1 MNEDNKAPKIIDG
14 DTYRDMVT
22 SAANALDNEKEEIN
36 NLNVFPVPDGDTGIN
51 MSLTM
56 SPARSELKSFKGTV
70 ADVSGEVAKTFLRA
84 ARGNSG
90 VILSSFFRGMA
101 KELKDC
107 VEADAK
113 KIAAAFKRGVDAA
126 YKAVMTP
133 TEGTI
138 LTVMKACADKAMEK
152 IEKSPELSDDLDEM
166 FSSMLEVAG
175 ETLAKTPEM
184 LPALKQANVVDAGGY
199 GFMTALNGMLAALNK
214 KPVELINTTPATESG
229 EADFAN
235 FDTDSITFPYCT
247 ECIVEK
253 SEEFAGEDKAEELHK
268 FVGGMGDSV
277 VFAED
282 DTIIK
287 IHVHTD
293 HPGLVLDKACEYGML
308 VTVKVENMRKQHS
321 ALVASEQEVKEAK
334 EAERA
339 PVIAE
344 PVNEHGFVS
353 VCMGE
358 GVRSTFLDL
367 GVDNTIFGG
376 QTMNPSTQDIIDGVM
391 ATPAKNVFVLP
402 NNKNIYLVA
411 VQAAKLVKDRN
422 VIVMETRSVPQG
434 ISAMIAYNADASVE
448 ENVAM
453 MNDAIAAVKSISVTH
468 AVRDTVIEGERIEN
482 GQMLGMLDGKI
493 AHVADTSEE
502 CIENIVSGMTNASFV
517 TVFYGEDV
525 SEDQANGVV
534 DIISA
539 KLPDAEIVVVNGG
552 QPIYT
557 YIISVE

>member
-1 MNEDNKAPKIIDG
+1 MFYG
-14 DTYRDMVT
+14 MLV
-22 SAANALDNEKEEIN
+22 SAANSLDNTKDVIN
-36 NLNVFPVPDGDTGIN
+36 NMNVFPVPDGDTGIN
-51 MSLTM
+51 MSLTLDAVKQIEDP
-56 SPARSELKSFKGTV
+56 SVK
-70 ADVSGEVAKTFLRA
+70 VSDLSKKIASVILRA

-90 VILSSFFRGMA
+90 AILSLFFRGMSKA
-101 KELKDC
+101 FVD
-107 VEADAK
+107 VEEVDSADVAR
-113 KIAAAFKRGVDAA
+113 AFRKGTDEA
-126 YKAVMTP
+126 YRAVMNP

-138 LTVMKACADKAMEK
+138 LTVMRKCTEAAEQAAAEGRFKGDVRGMFEYIVDIGADALAHTPDQLPILK
-152 IEKSPELSDDLDEM
+152 
-166 FSSMLEVAG
+166 EV
-175 ETLAKTPEM
+175 
-184 LPALKQANVVDAGGY
+184 NVVDAGGY

-214 KPVELINTTPATESG
+214 KPVELINDTPATESG

-334 EAERA
+334 EAESA

-358 GVRSTFLDL
+358 GVRATFLDL

-448 ENVAM
+448 ENVDM
-453 MNDAIAAVKSISVTH
+453 MKDAISAVKSISVTH

-502 CIENIVSGMTNASFV
+502 CIENILSGMSDASFV
-517 TVFYGEDV
+517 TVFYGEDI
-525 SEDQANGVV
+525 SEEQANGVV
-534 DIISA
+534 DIISE
-539 KLPDAEIVVVNGG
+539 KLPDAEVVLVNGG

>member
-1 MNEDNKAPKIIDG
+1 MKLDG
-14 DTYRDMVT
+14 PALYAMML
-22 SAANALDNEKEEIN
+22 SASNALNNNREAIN
-36 NLNVFPVPDGDTGIN
+36 NMNVFPVPDGDTGIN
-51 MSLTM
+51 MSLTLDAVKQIDDP
-56 SPARSELKSFKGTV
+56 SVK
-70 ADVSGEVAKTFLRA
+70 VSDLSKKIASVILRA

-90 VILSSFFRGMA
+90 AILSLFFRGMSKA
-101 KELKDC
+101 FVD
-107 VEADAK
+107 VEEVDSADVAR
-113 KIAAAFKRGVDAA
+113 AFRKGTDEA
-126 YKAVMTP
+126 YRAVMNP

-138 LTVMKACADKAMEK
+138 LTVMRKCTEAAEQAAAEGRFKGDVRGMFEYIVDIGADALAHTPDQLPILK
-152 IEKSPELSDDLDEM
+152 
-166 FSSMLEVAG
+166 EV
-175 ETLAKTPEM
+175 
-184 LPALKQANVVDAGGY
+184 NVVDAGGY

-502 CIENIVSGMTNASFV
+502 CIENIVSGMTDASFV

>member
-1 MNEDNKAPKIIDG
+1 MKLDG
-14 DTYRDMVT
+14 PALYAMML
-22 SAANALDNEKEEIN
+22 SASNALNNNREAIN
-36 NLNVFPVPDGDTGIN
+36 NMNVFPVPDGDTGIN
-51 MSLTM
+51 MSLTLDAVKQIDDP
-56 SPARSELKSFKGTV
+56 SAK
-70 ADVSGEVAKTFLRA
+70 VSDLSKKIASVILRA

-90 VILSSFFRGMA
+90 AILSLFFRGMSKA
-101 KELKDC
+101 FVD
-107 VEADAK
+107 VEEVDSDDVAR
-113 KIAAAFKRGVDAA
+113 AFRKGTDEA
-126 YKAVMTP
+126 YRAVMNP

-138 LTVMKACADKAMEK
+138 LTVMRKCTEAAEEAAAQGRFKGDVRSMFEYIVDIGADALAHTPDQLPILK
-152 IEKSPELSDDLDEM
+152 
-166 FSSMLEVAG
+166 EV
-175 ETLAKTPEM
+175 
-184 LPALKQANVVDAGGY
+184 NVVDAGGY

-214 KPVELINTTPATESG
+214 KPVELINDTPATESG

-321 ALVASEQEVKEAK
+321 ALVASEQDVKDAK
-334 EAERA
+334 AEESK

-344 PVNEHGFVS
+344 PVNEYGFVS

-391 ATPAKNVFVLP
+391 ATPAKTVFVLP

-411 VQAAKLVKDRN
+411 LQAAKLVKDRK
-422 VIVMETRSVPQG
+422 VVVMETRSVPQG
-434 ISAMIAYNADASVE
+434 VSAMIAYNAEGSVD
-448 ENVAM
+448 ENIAAM
-453 MNDAIAAVKSISVTH
+453 NEAIANVKSIAVTH
-468 AVRDTVIEGERIEN
+468 AVRDTVIEGEHIEN

-493 AHVADTSEE
+493 AHVANTGEE
-502 CIENIVSGMTNASFV
+502 CIENIISSMTDAYFV
-517 TVFYGEDV
+517 TVFYGEGI
-525 SEDQANGVV
+525 SEEQANGVV
-534 DIISA
+534 EIISA
-539 KLPDAEIVVVNGG
+539 KLPDAEVVVVNGG